1 MKRPQALA
9 LIATLTLGVAGATA
23 VPGAGA
29 AHDPVTY
36 GPPPIKPANF
46 VRNIDN
52 PWCPLKPG
60 TTLTYTGVKDGK
72 QAREVLQVTHKTEK
86 IKGVRATVLRDRL
99 YLDGKLGEDTT
110 DWYAQDQR
118 GDVVYLGESTKALD
132 ANGQLADTEGSWK
145 TGVNGAR
152 PGIVMPAHPKVGQ
165 TFRQEFSKGHAE
177 DHFKILS
184 KKARVQVP
192 ALSSKR
198 ALKTR
203 EWTPLE
209 PSVISKKYYVRGIGT
224 VREVDVKGSD
234 EHLELVSVQ
243 RGRRI

>member
-1 MKRPQALA
+1 MKRPHALA
-9 LIATLTLGVAGATA
+9 LIATVTLGVVGAAA

-29 AHDPVTY
+29 AKDPVTY

-46 VRNIDN
+46 VRAVDN
-52 PWCPLKPG
+52 PWFPLKPG
-60 TTLTYTGVKDGK
+60 TTLIYTGVKDGK
-72 QAREVLQVTHKTEK
+72 HAREVLQVTHRTEK
-86 IKGVRATVLRDRL
+86 IKGVTATVLRDRL

-110 DWYAQDQR
+110 DWYAQDKR
-118 GDVVYLGESTKALD
+118 GDVVYFGESTKKLD
-132 ANGQLADTEGSWK
+132 ANGNLTDTEGSWK
-145 TGVNGAR
+145 TGVNGAQ
-152 PGIVMPAHPKVGQ
+152 PGIFMPAHPKVGQ

-184 KKARVQVP
+184 TRP
-192 ALSSKR
+192 
-198 ALKTR
+198 LKTE

-209 PSVISKKYYVRGIGT
+209 PDVISNKYYVRGIGT

-243 RGRRI
+243 LGGCR